1 MTARHDN
8 LDRYVWLSQLR
19 AFGVILVLIYHFF
32 PAVLPGGFIGVDV
45 FFVFSG
51 FLITSLLLREYQRN
65 GSIALLS
72 FYRRRLRRLL
82 PAILVTLL
90 LVLPLTLLISPDFRA
105 GIIKQ
110 VAAMLGWVT
119 NFYEIANG
127 QSYANQLLPHLFVHT
142 WTLSIEM
149 QFYLLWGLLLSRL
162 LPVLAKRAAQ
172 DVENDGPSQAQA
184 AGGSQVGDGQAA
196 GGSQGGDGQ
205 AAGGLQVGD
214 GQAAQL
220 QASQPPPGH
229 CEPPRREPSQLPPG
243 HCEPPQAAR
252 QSILKPPIQIAG
264 QARTDTDGGPSQA
277 ARTAGGRAMRGLRFA
292 SIQKLLVSIAFFAAL
307 LSFGLM
313 QLFLVGAE
321 DPSGAYFNTLSHF
334 FPLMLGSATG
344 VLAGF
349 TRTKLTARVARMGWQ
364 AAVVIVILCLTAI
377 AAMSWLLSF
386 ENLLTYRFGLLLT
399 SVLVAVVL
407 VIGRAFQLRL
417 RHWREVRVLTWLA
430 DRSYGLYLFHWPLF
444 IIANNFG
451 KPGSLMLLP
460 DFQLLTST
468 VFPIIALI
476 LTFVCAGLSYRFI
489 ETPFA
494 AWAARRSAAADA
506 PVENRTLSR
515 HSYRLASVGTAA
527 SRRGSRPLLKPALAV
542 RAGLALVL
550 ALGSSFALAT
560 APAYSSVTQQY
571 EQQSMNLDIV
581 QLQSLNQSLGHLEP
595 NPVVGLGAGSGLP
608 PKPSDGGGADTS
620 VPLDTARG
628 NMAARLQQGGG
639 GASGSVTVIG
649 DSVCLGA
656 AEEVAEVTGGY
667 VDADG
672 FRTMGDAL
680 PIIQSLQDSG
690 SLGEYLVIALATN
703 RFSDCK
709 ENAQLIVDMLEPGH
723 HLIFV
728 TSHGVDDSF
737 YGLGDFIRDLPERYD
752 FVSIADW
759 HAVARNH
766 RELLSADG
774 IHCGM
779 PEARMLYARSIE
791 DAINA
796 AEGRPRK

>member
-1 MTARHDN
+1 MTARPDN

-19 AFGVILVLIYHFF
+19 AFGVVLVLVYHFF
-32 PAVLPGGFIGVDV
+32 PAALPGGFIGVDV

-51 FLITSLLLREYQRN
+51 FLITSLLLREYQHN
-65 GSIALLS
+65 GSIALLG

-90 LVLPLTLLISPDFRA
+90 VVLPLTFLDFRA
-105 GIIKQ
+105 GIVKQ
-110 VAAMLGWVT
+110 VAAMLGWAT

-162 LPVLAKRAAQ
+162 LPALANRANKANKNV
-172 DVENDGPSQAQA
+172 D
-184 AGGSQVGDGQAA
+184 
-196 GGSQGGDGQ
+196 
-205 AAGGLQVGD
+205 
-214 GQAAQL
+214 
-220 QASQPPPGH
+220 
-229 CEPPRREPSQLPPG
+229 
-243 HCEPPQAAR
+243 
-252 QSILKPPIQIAG
+252 
-264 QARTDTDGGPSQA
+264 
-277 ARTAGGRAMRGLRFA
+277 GLRFA
-292 SIQKLLVSIAFFAAL
+292 SILKVLVPIALLAAL
-307 LSFGLM
+307 VSFGLM
-313 QLFLVGAE
+313 QLFLIGAE
-321 DPSGAYFNTLSHF
+321 DPSSAYFNTLSHF

-349 TRTKLTARVARMGWQ
+349 TRTKLLARVARMDWR
-364 AAVVIVILCLTAI
+364 AAIVIVLLCLTTI

-399 SVLVAVVL
+399 SILVALVL
-407 VIGRAFQLRL
+407 VIGRAFQPRL
-417 RHWREVRVLTWLA
+417 RHWREIRALSWLA

-451 KPGSLMLLP
+451 KPGSLMVLP

-468 VFPIIALI
+468 VFPVIALV

-494 AWAARRSAAADA
+494 RWAARRSSAPAAERANGPDGA
-506 PVENRTLSR
+506 NRSSSK
-515 HSYRLASVGTAA
+515 HSYRPAA
-527 SRRGSRPLLKPALAV
+527 YGAGSSGYGGSGPRTQLKPALAIRV
-542 RAGLALVL
+542 GLAVILAMGSSLALV
-550 ALGSSFALAT
+550 T

-581 QLQSLNQSLGHLEP
+581 QLQSMNQSLRHLES
-595 NPVVGLGAGSGLP
+595 NPVVGLGANAGLP

-620 VPLDTARG
+620 VPLDIARG
-628 NMAARLQQGGG
+628 NMAARLQQDGGI
-639 GASGSVTVIG
+639 ASGSVTVIG

-656 AEEVAEVTGGY
+656 AKEVAEVTGGY

-672 FRTMGDAL
+672 FRTMGDAI

-709 ENAQLIVDMLEPGH
+709 ENTQLIIDMLEPGH

-737 YGLGDFIRDLPERYD
+737 YGLGDFIRELPGRYD
-752 FVSIADW
+752 FVSISDW
-759 HAVARNH
+759 HAVAQNH
-766 RELLSADG
+766 QDLLSADG
-774 IHCGM
+774 IHCGR
-779 PEARMLYARSIE
+779 PQARTLYADNIQE
-791 DAINA
+791 TIIA
-796 AEGRPRK
+796 AKDRPRK